1 MIQTITIKE
10 LDAKEIPEALDLVWQ
25 VFMAYEAPDY
35 TNEGVEEFYKSIHDV
50 RYLAQ
55 LQIFG
60 AFAADKLVGV
70 IASRCA
76 GSHIALFFVD
86 GAYQRQSIGRRLL
99 EALLELCSSDT
110 MTVNS
115 SPYAV
120 SIYHKLGFYDTDQEQ
135 VINGLRFTP
144 MARKV

>member
-1 MIQTITIKE
+1 MIQTISIKE

-35 TNEGVEEFYKSIHDV
+35 TNEGAEEFYKSIHDV

-70 IASRCA
+70 IASRCV

-135 VINGLRFTP
+135 VINSLRFTP